1 MADSHLESGLFASV
15 RRMLGTVLE
24 IAQVRLELLGT
35 ELEFEKRRLLDGLLW
50 GALGLMVVGVGLVLA
65 CGFVIL
71 LFWEGYR
78 LPALGVLTMLF
89 LGMGAWLL
97 QEAKRRLHQR
107 EHLFSQ
113 SVTELKHDRSGAQSG
128 DAHE

>member
-1 MADSHLESGLFASV
+1 MADSPLESGLFASV

-35 ELEFEKRRLLDGLLW
+35 EVEFEKRRLLDGLLW

-78 LPALGVLTMLF
+78 LPALGVLTLLF
-89 LGMGAWLL
+89 LGLGVWLL

-107 EHLFSQ
+107 EHLFSK
-113 SVTELKHDRSGAQSG
+113 SVTELRRDRSGSQTG

>member
-1 MADSHLESGLFASV
+1 MADSPLESGLFASV

-35 ELEFEKRRLLDGLLW
+35 EVEFEKRRLLDGLLW

-71 LFWEGYR
+71 LFWEG
-78 LPALGVLTMLF
+78 LVSLMLSSNLTDL
-89 LGMGAWLL
+89 
-97 QEAKRRLHQR
+97 
-107 EHLFSQ
+107 
-113 SVTELKHDRSGAQSG
+113 V
-128 DAHE
+128 